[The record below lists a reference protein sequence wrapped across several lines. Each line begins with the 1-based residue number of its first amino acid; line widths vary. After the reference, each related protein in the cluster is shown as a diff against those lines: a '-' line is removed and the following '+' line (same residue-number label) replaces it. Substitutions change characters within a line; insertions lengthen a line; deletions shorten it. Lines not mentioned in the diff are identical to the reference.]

1 MRKPMPAHRR
11 KVLPILAAAAF
22 LCTLS
27 VAPVRAG
34 STDKVEVYVVNYPLR
49 YFAGRIAGDSATIV
63 FPAPSGEDPAF
74 WTPGV
79 DTVKAFQGADLILL
93 NGAGYARWVKK
104 VSLPRA
110 KMVDTSKG
118 FEDRFISSEEI
129 TTHSHGP
136 GGKHAHESL
145 AFTTWLD
152 FELAARQARAVA
164 DALGRTVPGKKDEFN
179 RNYAALKEDLQ
190 ALDRQIGEFVVGK
203 ESRPLIASHPVYQ
216 YLTRRYGLNVRSV
229 HWEPDEAPDLDQWS
243 ELKEPGAV
251 DDLGGRAAARGHR
264 GTRKKRRAEPRL
276 RSLREGPR
284 RRRFSLRH
292 EREHRQSE
300 GRLSI
305 RRGQMYCSDMIPGMR
320 LKKNRS
326 VPIS

>member
-1 MRKPMPAHRR
+1 MRRHVPAHRR

-27 VAPVRAG
+27 VAPFRAG
-34 STDKVEVYVVNYPLR
+34 STDKVEVYVVNYPLK
-49 YFAGRIAGDSATIV
+49 YFAGRIAGESATIV

-79 DTVKAFQGADLILL
+79 DAVKAFQGADLILL
-93 NGAGYARWVKK
+93 NGAGYARWVKR

-110 KMVDTSKG
+110 KMVDTSMG

-136 GGKHAHESL
+136 EGKHAHESL

-164 DALGRTVPGKKDEFN
+164 DALGRTVPGKKEEFN

-190 ALDRQIGEFVVGK
+190 ALDRQIGEIVAGK
-203 ESRPLIASHPVYQ
+203 ESLPLIASHPVYQ

-243 ELKEPGAV
+243 ELKAILREHPAQWMIWEG
-251 DDLGGRAAARGHR
+251 
-264 GTRKKRRAEPRL
+264 EPRPKVIEEL
-276 RSLREGPR
+276 EKVGVQSLVFDPAGKAPDGGD
-284 RRRFSLRH
+284 F
-292 EREHRQSE
+292 
-300 GRLSI
+300 LSVMKENI
-305 RRGQMYCSDMIPGMR
+305 AN
-320 LKKNRS
+320 LKAAFQ
-326 VPIS
+326 

>member
-1 MRKPMPAHRR
+1 MPAHRR
-11 KVLPILAAAAF
+11 KVLSIPAAAAF

-27 VAPVRAG
+27 LAPVQAG
-34 STDKVEVYVVNYPLR
+34 STDKVEVYVVNYPLK
-49 YFAGRIAGDSATIV
+49 YFADRIAGDSATIV

-79 DTVKAFQGADLILL
+79 DTVKAFQEADLILL

-136 GGKHAHESL
+136 EGKHAHESL

-164 DALGRTVPGKKDEFN
+164 DALGRTVPGKKEDFD

-243 ELKEPGAV
+243 ELKAILRENPAQWMIWEG
-251 DDLGGRAAARGHR
+251 
-264 GTRKKRRAEPRL
+264 EPRPEVVEEL
-276 RSLREGPR
+276 EKRGVQSLVFNPAG
-284 RRRFSLRH
+284 
-292 EREHRQSE
+292 
-300 GRLSI
+300 
-305 RRGQMYCSDMIPGMR
+305 
-320 LKKNRS
+320 S
-326 VPIS
+326 VPDSGGFLSVMKENVANLKAAFQ

>member
-49 YFAGRIAGDSATIV
+49 YFAGRIAGESATIV

-136 GGKHAHESL
+136 EGKHAHESL

-243 ELKEPGAV
+243 ELKAILRENPAQWMIWEG
-251 DDLGGRAAARGHR
+251 
-264 GTRKKRRAEPRL
+264 EPRPEVVEEL
-276 RSLREGPR
+276 EKRGVQSLVFNPAG
-284 RRRFSLRH
+284 
-292 EREHRQSE
+292 
-300 GRLSI
+300 
-305 RRGQMYCSDMIPGMR
+305 
-320 LKKNRS
+320 S
-326 VPIS
+326 VPDSGGFLSVMKENVANLKAAFQ